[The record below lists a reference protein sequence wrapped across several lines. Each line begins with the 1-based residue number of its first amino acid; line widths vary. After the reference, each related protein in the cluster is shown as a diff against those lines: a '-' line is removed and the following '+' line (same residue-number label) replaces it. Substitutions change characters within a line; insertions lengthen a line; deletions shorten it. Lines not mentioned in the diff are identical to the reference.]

1 MPPEDQN
8 TDTFRKEYTPLNDEQ
23 KAHMSVIKNSADIL
37 LESFNNAVPIN
48 ERSERSRCMAIA
60 RTNLEQ
66 AIMWAVKG
74 VTTATE

>member
-1 MPPEDQN
+1 MPPEDIN
-8 TDTFRKEYTPLNDEQ
+8 TDTFRKEYAPLSDEQ
-23 KAHMSVIKNSADIL
+23 KAHMSVIKNSAELL
-37 LESFNNAVPIN
+37 LESFNNAVPID

-74 VTTATE
+74 VTTATK

>member
-1 MPPEDQN
+1 MQ
-8 TDTFRKEYTPLNDEQ
+8 DTFRKEYKPLSPDAKEQ
-23 KAHMSVIKNSADIL
+23 MDNIKDAAEQLHDYM
-37 LESFNNAVPIN
+37 NAIVPAE

-74 VTTATE
+74 ITA

>member
-1 MPPEDQN
+1 M
-8 TDTFRKEYTPLNDEQ
+8 DTFRKEYKPLSDEQ
-23 KAHMSVIKNSADIL
+23 KAQMNAIKDKAVLVLDAMN
-37 LESFNNAVPIN
+37 EAVPDG

-74 VTTATE
+74 VTHVE